1 MSDGLE
7 DAYMAV
13 EQAYGQGDF
22 ATALQLATDLLALV
36 PAGRE
41 DLLDHRLHLLIGH
54 IHGFGLGQPAQ
65 AAAAYAL
72 VLATCT
78 NPAYRDLASQGL
90 ARTGGATATATDA
103 ELGTGLAA
111 PAAAAPE
118 TAAATPWLSDM
129 QAASDRRAVVT
140 AVTAAN
146 NPQISAITAPT
157 APAGASAAVSQAV
170 QQSSIL
176 LTKTPAK
183 RFSDETWAELNQGL
197 LVIELNDSLS
207 GSDG

>member
-22 ATALQLATDLLALV
+22 ATALNLATELLALV

-41 DLLDHRLHLLIGH
+41 DLLDHRLHLMIGH

-90 ARTGGATATATDA
+90 ARTGGGTATPA
-103 ELGTGLAA
+103 EV
-111 PAAAAPE
+111 APE
-118 TAAATPWLSDM
+118 TAAAMPWLSDM
-129 QAASDRRAVVT
+129 QAANAGRT
-140 AVTAAN
+140 AVTTAD
-146 NPQISAITAPT
+146 PQIHATLTPTAPT
-157 APAGASAAVSQAV
+157 VSSAPLSPAVTQNTAAIITAQA
-170 QQSSIL
+170 
-176 LTKTPAK
+176 A
-183 RFSDETWAELNQGL
+183 RFSDEAWAELNRCL

>member
-22 ATALQLATDLLALV
+22 ATALNLATELLALV

-41 DLLDHRLHLLIGH
+41 DLLDHRLHLMIGH

-90 ARTGGATATATDA
+90 ARTGGGTATPA
-103 ELGTGLAA
+103 EV
-111 PAAAAPE
+111 APE
-118 TAAATPWLSDM
+118 TAAAMPWLSDM
-129 QAASDRRAVVT
+129 QAASAGRAAVRT
-140 AVTAAN
+140 AD
-146 NPQISAITAPT
+146 PQIRATLTPTAPT
-157 APAGASAAVSQAV
+157 VSSAPLSPAVSRSTGAIITAQA
-170 QQSSIL
+170 
-176 LTKTPAK
+176 A
-183 RFSDETWAELNQGL
+183 RFSDEAWAELNRCL

>member
-22 ATALQLATDLLALV
+22 ATALNLATELLALV

-41 DLLDHRLHLLIGH
+41 DLLDHRLHLMIGH

-90 ARTGGATATATDA
+90 ARTGGGTATPA
-103 ELGTGLAA
+103 EV
-111 PAAAAPE
+111 APE
-118 TAAATPWLSDM
+118 TAAAMPWLSDM
-129 QAASDRRAVVT
+129 QAASAGRA
-140 AVTAAN
+140 AVTTAD
-146 NPQISAITAPT
+146 PQIHATLTPTAPT
-157 APAGASAAVSQAV
+157 VSSAPLSPAVSRSTGAIITAQA
-170 QQSSIL
+170 
-176 LTKTPAK
+176 A
-183 RFSDETWAELNQGL
+183 RFSDEAWAELNRCL

>member
-22 ATALQLATDLLALV
+22 ATALNLATELLALV

-41 DLLDHRLHLLIGH
+41 DLLDHRLHLMIGH

-90 ARTGGATATATDA
+90 ARTGGGTATPA
-103 ELGTGLAA
+103 EAA
-111 PAAAAPE
+111 PEAAAAM
-118 TAAATPWLSDM
+118 PWLSDM
-129 QAASDRRAVVT
+129 QAASAGRAAVKT
-140 AVTAAN
+140 AD
-146 NPQISAITAPT
+146 PQIRATLTPTAPT
-157 APAGASAAVSQAV
+157 VSSAPLSPAVSRSTGAIITAQA
-170 QQSSIL
+170 
-176 LTKTPAK
+176 A
-183 RFSDETWAELNQGL
+183 RFSDEAWAELNRCL